1 MIERCRL
8 SDSFEIPNTAG
19 EIHLEVDL
27 RRRTVGVSMQ
37 VDPPGDKKRPTAA
50 INWLTRQLKD
60 DKIKNVLITF
70 HWPRKTP
77 ATTKSL
83 EHALEYPDDLVPE
96 NCKDLPTKLEIRRV
110 VSLAGRFRGARTM
123 LEDCEEQ
130 FVTFYRD
137 IGQNVTPWMPPPP
150 KYKKEQEV
158 PEEDDLEAS
167 MDQIRSEM
175 SERFS

>member
-1 MIERCRL
+1 MELALLRKHKKDPEAKYTDYVKSMIERCRL

-60 DKIKNVLITF
+60 DKIK
-70 HWPRKTP
+70 
-77 ATTKSL
+77 
-83 EHALEYPDDLVPE
+83 
-96 NCKDLPTKLEIRRV
+96 
-110 VSLAGRFRGARTM
+110 
-123 LEDCEEQ
+123 
-130 FVTFYRD
+130 
-137 IGQNVTPWMPPPP
+137 
-150 KYKKEQEV
+150 
-158 PEEDDLEAS
+158 EDDLEAS